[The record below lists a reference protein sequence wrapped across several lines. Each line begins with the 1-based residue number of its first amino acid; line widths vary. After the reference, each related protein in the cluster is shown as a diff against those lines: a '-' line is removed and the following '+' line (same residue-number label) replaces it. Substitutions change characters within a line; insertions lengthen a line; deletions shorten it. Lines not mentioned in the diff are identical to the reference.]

1 MFHSNNSERILFS
14 SRDQIEC
21 KIFCKMADADG
32 CVRGETPDIFL
43 DILDERELDHLFEEE
58 VDNIKHEV
66 VSYRYVLIYF
76 IKLL

>member
-1 MFHSNNSERILFS
+1 
-14 SRDQIEC
+14 
-21 KIFCKMADADG
+21 MADADG

-66 VSYRYVLIYF
+66 VSYSFFFYLFHQIIVVFQIF
-76 IKLL
+76 S